1 MLALAGMRTSIASL
15 AFALLLSACTVG
27 SVESGDDT
35 GGDDAP
41 GTISGAI
48 TEDAS
53 WSGTIEI
60 SADATINPGVTV
72 TVTPG
77 TEITARNGV
86 GLRVQGTLDVLG
98 TAAAPVSM
106 IPTADA
112 LTWSGIVADPGGSVH
127 VDYATGTD
135 VAVLLYC
142 HDGAILCHLDHLDFT
157 GISQAIVAEDLA
169 LMTNSRVVDI
179 ANGGLTVRGPAGD
192 LTVRDSYVM
201 TSSGDLIVQQGG
213 SLLVEYSEIGDTQGS
228 YDHCNFHISSAG
240 SLTITKTNI
249 INGVVGMMIGGTTG
263 ASITGNNWMGN
274 DSDVQEVGDNLTVD
288 MTGNYWL
295 NGAPVLGP
303 DYDVSNPA
311 LEQIL
316 DAGPRTL

>member
-1 MLALAGMRTSIASL
+1 MRTSIASL

-27 SVESGDDT
+27 SVENGDDT

-53 WSGTIEI
+53 WSGTVEI

-86 GLRVQGTLDVLG
+86 GLRVQGTLEVLG

-112 LTWSGIVADPGGSVH
+112 LTWAGIVADPGGSVH
-127 VDYATGTD
+127 VTYATGTD

-169 LMTNSRVVDI
+169 LVTDSRIVDI
-179 ANGGLTVRGPAGD
+179 ANGGLTIRGPAGD
-192 LTVRDSYVM
+192 LTVRDSYIM

-228 YDHCNFHISSAG
+228 YDHCNFHISGAA

-274 DSDVQEVGDNLTVD
+274 DSDVQEVGDNLTVN

-311 LEQIL
+311 IEQIL